1 MFVGHYSVAFAVR
14 TDKIPLWVLFVAV
27 QFLDYIWAT
36 LVLLGIEKLRV
47 IKGFTAGSMLDSYFH
62 PYSHSLIAAVLWS
75 GVAGLCYKLLCR
87 WCGYGYTKS
96 AALVV
101 GVAVFSHWI
110 LDLIA
115 HPHDLPIYDNTAKVG
130 FGLWNYREL
139 EFAVEIVLLALG
151 IVLYLSRICTTR
163 IVRLLAVPSRA
174 EHQGKSARRGLLVA
188 VEEQVALPALELV
201 GLSGPAGWRHGR
213 AGRVPGDPCHGLG
226 AASRAALLGC
236 GGKFVVHGGSSPPEG
251 ASSPQAVPLGA
262 GSFPR
267 VARRHYRLAVHG
279 WQAAPAAEQRRRI
292 SGDLRAS
299 WTPAALTA
307 VRRRERACWAQG
319 RFPLSFTTKL
329 QRPNLKSRGSS
340 WLGGE

>member
-115 HPHDLPIYDNTAKVG
+115 HPHDLPVYDNTAKVG
-130 FGLWNYREL
+130 FGLWNYRDP
-139 EFAVEIVLLALG
+139 EFALEIALLALG
-151 IVLYLSRICTTR
+151 IALYLARNVMPAIRKGAVIAFGIALVVIQIGDTYVPRTPLSDKATALGVWIFYTLFVL
-163 IVRLLAVPSRA
+163 IALAV
-174 EHQGKSARRGLLVA
+174 EKVGRR
-188 VEEQVALPALELV
+188 LETN
-201 GLSGPAGWRHGR
+201 A
-213 AGRVPGDPCHGLG
+213 
-226 AASRAALLGC
+226 
-236 GGKFVVHGGSSPPEG
+236 PPR
-251 ASSPQAVPLGA
+251 S
-262 GSFPR
+262 
-267 VARRHYRLAVHG
+267 
-279 WQAAPAAEQRRRI
+279 
-292 SGDLRAS
+292 
-299 WTPAALTA
+299 
-307 VRRRERACWAQG
+307 
-319 RFPLSFTTKL
+319 
-329 QRPNLKSRGSS
+329 
-340 WLGGE
+340 